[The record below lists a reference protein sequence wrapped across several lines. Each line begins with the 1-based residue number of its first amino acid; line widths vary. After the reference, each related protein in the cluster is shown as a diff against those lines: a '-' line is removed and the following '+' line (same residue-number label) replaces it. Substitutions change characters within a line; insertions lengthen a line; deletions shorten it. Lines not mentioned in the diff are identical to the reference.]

1 MVQRKDPMEQAVS
14 QRTGTGL
21 SNEVAQQTV
30 LLSSC
35 YLAPIDYY
43 ALLDRSGYA
52 TIEIGNNYQKQTYQN
67 RCHIAGA
74 NGMLTLSIPVMK
86 PAKEEATMRDI
97 RIADHGN
104 WQHLHWNAIVSAYRS
119 TPFFQY
125 YEDEFRPL
133 YEKKKR
139 YLHDFNEE
147 LRLLVCRLIG
157 IETEAIITDTY
168 TTDSPTGIFDSREI
182 IHPKRSS
189 PFQTPR
195 YYQVF
200 ANKNGFIPG
209 LSIIDLLFNMGNES
223 GLILRQVGRLGS

>member
-1 MVQRKDPMEQAVS
+1 MEQAVS

-74 NGMLTLSIPVMK
+74 NGMLTVRIPVMK
-86 PAKEEATMRDI
+86 TAKEEATVRDI
-97 RIADHGN
+97 RIDDHGN
-104 WQHLHWNAIVSAYRS
+104 WQHLHWNAIVSAIS
-119 TPFFQY
+119 LHPLLSY
-125 YEDEFRPL
+125 YEDEFRHL

-139 YLHDFNEE
+139 ICMISTRNCVSGLS
-147 LRLLVCRLIG
+147 LMV
-157 IETEAIITDTY
+157 IETEAIIM
-168 TTDSPTGIFDSREI
+168 IVIRL
-182 IHPKRSS
+182 
-189 PFQTPR
+189 
-195 YYQVF
+195 
-200 ANKNGFIPG
+200 IP
-209 LSIIDLLFNMGNES
+209 DRHF
-223 GLILRQVGRLGS
+223 